1 MTLKRVKR
9 NNFYSLFDMSNQSE
23 KNPAKTPN
31 VASDSASTMLI
42 SKYRQFLEQASSLFP
57 KVDQKLLMNIL
68 QFEVTYDDWEG
79 SVLLK
84 IVYPADKVDL
94 DAKKDLIYKKYQR
107 VPTVEAD
114 KTLRFKGVRIYIEEL
129 EKILNE
135 DSDIQ
140 YITGSATLTPSDAY
154 SA

>member
-1 MTLKRVKR
+1 MPEKTEKTTVKIP
-9 NNFYSLFDMSNQSE
+9 D
-23 KNPAKTPN
+23 
-31 VASDSASTMLI
+31 VASQSSSAKLKSN
-42 SKYRQFLEQASSLFP
+42 YQQFLQEAASLFP

-68 QFEVTYDDWEG
+68 QLEVTYDDWEG

-94 DAKKDLIYKKYQR
+94 NAKKDFIYNRYQR

-114 KTLRFKGVRIYIEEL
+114 KTLRFKGIRIYIEEL

-135 DSDIQ
+135 DPDIQ
-140 YITGSATLTPSDAY
+140 YITGSATLAPSDAY

>member
-1 MTLKRVKR
+1 MPEKTEKTTVKIP
-9 NNFYSLFDMSNQSE
+9 D
-23 KNPAKTPN
+23 
-31 VASDSASTMLI
+31 VASQSSSAILK
-42 SKYRQFLEQASSLFP
+42 SKYQQFLQEAASLFP
-57 KVDQKLLMNIL
+57 KVDQKLLLNIL
-68 QFEVTYDDWEG
+68 QFEAMYDDWEG

-94 DAKKDLIYKKYQR
+94 NAKKDFIYSRYQR

-114 KTLRFKGVRIYIEEL
+114 KTLRFKGIRIYIEEL

-135 DSDIQ
+135 DPDIQ
-140 YITGSATLTPSDAY
+140 YITGSATLAPSDAY

>member
-1 MTLKRVKR
+1 VPD
-9 NNFYSLFDMSNQSE
+9 SSD
-23 KNPAKTPN
+23 KNTIGS
-31 VASDSASTMLI
+31 SDSTLQSASAVLK
-42 SKYRQFLEQASSLFP
+42 SNYKQFVQQAANLFP

-68 QFEVTYDDWEG
+68 QFEVAYDDWEG

-84 IVYPADKVDL
+84 VVYPAESVNM
-94 DAKKDLIYKKYQR
+94 DAKKNFIYNRFQR

-114 KTLRFKGVRIYIEEL
+114 KTLRFKGIRIYVEEL
-129 EKILNE
+129 EKMLNE
-135 DSDIQ
+135 DPDIK

>member
-1 MTLKRVKR
+1 MPEKTEKTTVKIP
-9 NNFYSLFDMSNQSE
+9 D
-23 KNPAKTPN
+23 
-31 VASDSASTMLI
+31 VASQSSSAILK
-42 SKYRQFLEQASSLFP
+42 SKYQQFLQEAASLFP
-57 KVDQKLLMNIL
+57 KVDQKLLLNIL
-68 QFEVTYDDWEG
+68 QFEATYDDWEG

-94 DAKKDLIYKKYQR
+94 NAKKDFIYSRYQR

-114 KTLRFKGVRIYIEEL
+114 KTLRFKGIRIYIEEL

-135 DSDIQ
+135 DLDIQ
-140 YITGSATLTPSDAY
+140 YITGSATLAPSDAY

>member
-1 MTLKRVKR
+1 MPDL
-9 NNFYSLFDMSNQSE
+9 SD
-23 KNPAKTPN
+23 KNTIGS
-31 VASDSASTMLI
+31 SDSTSQSASAVLK
-42 SKYRQFLEQASSLFP
+42 SNYKQFIQQAANLFP

-68 QFEVTYDDWEG
+68 QFEVAYDDWEG

-84 IVYPADKVDL
+84 VVYPAESVNM
-94 DAKKDLIYKKYQR
+94 DAKKNFIYNRFQR

-114 KTLRFKGVRIYIEEL
+114 KTLRFKGIRIYVEVL

-135 DSDIQ
+135 DPDIQ

>member
-1 MTLKRVKR
+1 MPDTI
-9 NNFYSLFDMSNQSE
+9 D
-23 KNPAKTPN
+23 KNTVKTPDIASESASAVLKSN
-31 VASDSASTMLI
+31 YKQFVQQASD
-42 SKYRQFLEQASSLFP
+42 LFP

-68 QFEVTYDDWEG
+68 QFEVAYDDWEG

-84 IVYPADKVDL
+84 VVYPADRVDM
-94 DAKKDLIYKKYQR
+94 DAKKDFIYKMYQR

-114 KTLRFKGVRIYIEEL
+114 KTLRFKGIRIYVEEIE
-129 EKILNE
+129 KMLNE
-135 DSDIQ
+135 DPDIQ

>member
-1 MTLKRVKR
+1 MPDTRDKNTVETTGSMSQSASAILKSSYKQFVQR
-9 NNFYSLFDMSNQSE
+9 
-23 KNPAKTPN
+23 
-31 VASDSASTMLI
+31 ASD
-42 SKYRQFLEQASSLFP
+42 LFP

-68 QFEVTYDDWEG
+68 QFEVAYDDWEG

-84 IVYPADKVDL
+84 VVYPADRVNM
-94 DAKKDLIYKKYQR
+94 DAKKDFIYNKFQR

-114 KTLRFKGVRIYIEEL
+114 KTLRFKGIRIYVEEL

-135 DSDIQ
+135 DPDIE
-140 YITGSATLTPSDAY
+140 YITGSATLAPSDAY

>member
-1 MTLKRVKR
+1 MVKR
-9 NNFYSLFDMSNQSE
+9 NNLYSLFNMPE
-23 KNPAKTPN
+23 KTEKTTVKIPD
-31 VASDSASTMLI
+31 VASQSSSTILK
-42 SKYRQFLEQASSLFP
+42 SEYQKLLREASSRFP
-57 KVDQKLLMNIL
+57 KIDQKLLMNIL

-84 IVYPADKVDL
+84 IVYPQDKVDL
-94 DAKKDLIYKKYQR
+94 NAKKGFIYNRYQR
-107 VPTVEAD
+107 VPSIEED
-114 KTLRFKGVRIYIEEL
+114 KTLRFKGIHIYIEEL

-135 DSDIQ
+135 DPDIQ

>member
-1 MTLKRVKR
+1 M
-9 NNFYSLFDMSNQSE
+9 SE
-23 KNPAKTPN
+23 KTEKTTVKIPD
-31 VASDSASTMLI
+31 VASQSSSAILKSN
-42 SKYRQFLEQASSLFP
+42 YEQFLQEAASLFP

-94 DAKKDLIYKKYQR
+94 NAKKDFIYNRYQR
-107 VPTVEAD
+107 VPTIEAD
-114 KTLRFKGVRIYIEEL
+114 KTLRFKGIRIYIEQL
-129 EKILNE
+129 EKILKE
-135 DSDIQ
+135 DPDIQ
-140 YITGSATLTPSDAY
+140 YITGSATLAPSDAY

>member
-1 MTLKRVKR
+1 MPEKTDKTTVKIP
-9 NNFYSLFDMSNQSE
+9 D
-23 KNPAKTPN
+23 
-31 VASDSASTMLI
+31 VASQSSSAILK
-42 SKYRQFLEQASSLFP
+42 SKYQQFLQEAASLFP
-57 KVDQKLLMNIL
+57 KVDQKLLLNIL
-68 QFEVTYDDWEG
+68 QFEATYDDWEG

-94 DAKKDLIYKKYQR
+94 NAKKDFIYSRYQR

-114 KTLRFKGVRIYIEEL
+114 KTLRFKGIRIYIEEL

-135 DSDIQ
+135 DPDIQ
-140 YITGSATLTPSDAY
+140 YITGSATLAPSDAY

>member
-1 MTLKRVKR
+1 MRKKNEKPRVKMPGIVSQR
-9 NNFYSLFDMSNQSE
+9 FSEILKSNYQ
-23 KNPAKTPN
+23 
-31 VASDSASTMLI
+31 
-42 SKYRQFLEQASSLFP
+42 RFLQEAANLFP

-68 QFEVTYDDWEG
+68 QFEVAYSDWEG

-84 IVYPADKVDL
+84 IVYPTEKVDL
-94 DAKKDLIYKKYQR
+94 NAKKNFIYNRYQR

-114 KTLRFKGVRIYIEEL
+114 KTLRFKGIRIYLEEL
-129 EKILNE
+129 ERILKE
-135 DSDIQ
+135 DPDIQ

>member
-1 MTLKRVKR
+1 MPEKTEKTTVKIP
-9 NNFYSLFDMSNQSE
+9 D
-23 KNPAKTPN
+23 
-31 VASDSASTMLI
+31 VASQSSSAILK
-42 SKYRQFLEQASSLFP
+42 SKYQQFLQEAASLFP
-57 KVDQKLLMNIL
+57 KVDQKLLLNIL
-68 QFEVTYDDWEG
+68 QFEATYDDWEG

-94 DAKKDLIYKKYQR
+94 NAKKDFIYSRYQR

-114 KTLRFKGVRIYIEEL
+114 KTLRFKGIRIYIEEL

-135 DSDIQ
+135 DPDIQ
-140 YITGSATLTPSDAY
+140 YITGSATLAPSDAY